1 MKTRTSPRRN
11 PADIAVRL
19 VARHLLK
26 ALRKVDWEEW
36 RKAQI
41 EDTKKLE
48 ATVGLLARL
57 ARELRAQDSERD
69 KRAPTL
75 EEIEDIERRLNLL

>member
-1 MKTRTSPRRN
+1 MKTKPTQRRN
-11 PADIAVRL
+11 PADVAVRL

-26 ALRKVDWEEW
+26 GLRKVDWDQW
-36 RKAQI
+36 RQTQV
-41 EDTKKLE
+41 EDPKKLE
-48 ATVGLLARL
+48 TTIALLARL
-57 ARELRAQDSERD
+57 SRELRAQDAERD